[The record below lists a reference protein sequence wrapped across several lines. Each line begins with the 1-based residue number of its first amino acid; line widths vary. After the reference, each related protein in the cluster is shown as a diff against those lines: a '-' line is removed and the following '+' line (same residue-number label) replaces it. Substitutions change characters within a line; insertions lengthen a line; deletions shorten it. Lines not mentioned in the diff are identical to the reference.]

1 MIIFRHHRA
10 RWLPP
15 AVLFLLAALI
25 PLGEPAV
32 AQGNA
37 STTAA
42 PKSQPQPAS
51 SIQREPMVFYLAK
64 GELDACGSGCSEWIA
79 AEGGFDIG
87 APQRLRALLA
97 RLGKRK
103 LPIFFHSP
111 GGLASQAMDIG
122 RLLRGRQ
129 MTAGVSRTIPAGC
142 IGASDESCRALK
154 RSGQVLDAELSNVA
168 GCNSACVIAL
178 IGAKVRQVPPGAR
191 LGVHAGKPVRLYPDG
206 RVKAALPGDISHE
219 SNAQIRRYYKEMQI
233 ATGLF
238 DLGAK
243 VPHEQ
248 AHFLSRDEIATFSI
262 DTREFL
268 ESRWVADA
276 QPPSAMKLV
285 VEAKGP
291 GRKEFRT
298 SIVKLACAG
307 PRRIRIG
314 YFRGSEQRDRSS
326 LQSAIATSRSRRR
339 APYRRSIRSSRAAH
353 SMSDS
358 RMSPSSFS
366 KRQRRVTA
374 STSSNPIRPTRCEHR
389 ASRNSPPLDCRKRCR
404 DCRRSAAI
412 SPGLSILR
420 RPSGCPSRAAGC
432 GADNGAAAN
441 GSRRKAGSIATWSSA
456 SALRRP
462 LMSRKFGPLLASAVL
477 TAPSA
482 HKGQS
487 EFVKLPAD

>member
-1 MIIFRHHRA
+1 
-10 RWLPP
+10 
-15 AVLFLLAALI
+15 
-25 PLGEPAV
+25 
-32 AQGNA
+32 
-37 STTAA
+37 
-42 PKSQPQPAS
+42 
-51 SIQREPMVFYLAK
+51 MVFYLAK
-64 GELDACGSGCSEWIA
+64 GEADACGPGCSEWIA

-142 IGASDESCRALK
+142 IGASDDSCRALK
-154 RSGQVLDAELSNVA
+154 RSGQPLDAELSNVA

-206 RVKAALPGDISHE
+206 RVKAALPSDNSHQ
-219 SNAQIRRYYKEMQI
+219 SKAQIRSYYKEMQI

-248 AHFLSRDEIATFSI
+248 VDYLSRDEIATFGI

-268 ESRWVADA
+268 ESRWMEEG
-276 QPPSAMKLV
+276 QPPSTMKLV

-298 SIVKLACAG
+298 SIIKLACAG

-314 YFRGSEQRDRSS
+314 YFRGLASDE
-326 LQSAIATSRSRRR
+326 IGAT
-339 APYRRSIRSSRAAH
+339 RSIKFAIGDRDFSFAPKGSVTKIDSIEPGGSFDVRFKYEPFELFEAAATRDGIDVIE
-353 SMSDS
+353 SD
-358 RMSPSSFS
+358 
-366 KRQRRVTA
+366 
-374 STSSNPIRPTRCEHR
+374 PTDSAR
-389 ASRNSPPLDCRKRCR
+389 ASRVTKLS
-404 DCRRSAAI
+404 SG
-412 SPGLSILR
+412 GLSKALQGLQKECGAQPKSFDAAPAVR
-420 RPSGCPSRAAGC
+420 LPEPPSGLWG
-432 GADNGAAAN
+432 
-441 GSRRKAGSIATWSSA
+441 RR
-456 SALRRP
+456 
-462 LMSRKFGPLLASAVL
+462 
-477 TAPSA
+477 
-482 HKGQS
+482 
-487 EFVKLPAD
+487 